1 MKEFKSRVGM
11 QRKAKNG
18 MNMTILAYRSS
29 KDIDIL
35 FEDSVV
41 VRGQSYSDFTR
52 GNISY
57 PASNHE
63 VLVKEMK
70 TLRNGDVRGYLI

>member
-1 MKEFKSRVGM
+1 M

-35 FEDSVV
+35 FEDNII
-41 VRGQSYSDFTR
+41 VRGQSYSDFMR

-57 PASNHE
+57 PSSKSE
-63 VLVKEMK
+63 VLVKSGRSGK
-70 TLRNGDVRGYLI
+70 RGDILFEK